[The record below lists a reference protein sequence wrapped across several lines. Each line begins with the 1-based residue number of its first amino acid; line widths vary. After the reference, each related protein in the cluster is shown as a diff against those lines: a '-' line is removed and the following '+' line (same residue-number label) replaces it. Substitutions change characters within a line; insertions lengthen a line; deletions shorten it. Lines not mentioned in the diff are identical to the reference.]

1 MNQSIFAA
9 DFLDLLETGEE
20 PPSLSEAEWGGEWK
34 VVSLDP
40 HCHLVLRS
48 WEEPGKD
55 RPAAIFTERSFAL
68 QCAAVLPLEAR
79 PRLFLIQ
86 TVEPPA
92 NHLVLVR
99 DTYDTEARVEGRPIG
114 EVQPLTE
121 DQVLALHLAGCFAR
135 SPLALAL
142 LLEAAGPTAIRLAG
156 EILYRRLGGGQ

>member
-20 PPSLSEAEWGGEWK
+20 PPSLSEAEWSGEWK
-34 VVSLDP
+34 VVSLDRDR
-40 HCHLVLRS
+40 HLVLRS

-55 RPAAIFTERSFAL
+55 RPAAVFTERPIAL

-79 PRLFLIQ
+79 PRLVLIQ
-86 TVEPPA
+86 TVAPPA

-99 DTYDTEARVEGRPIG
+99 DTYDTEARAEGRPIG
-114 EVQPLTE
+114 EAQAFSE
-121 DQVLALHLAGCFAR
+121 NQVLALHLAGCFAR